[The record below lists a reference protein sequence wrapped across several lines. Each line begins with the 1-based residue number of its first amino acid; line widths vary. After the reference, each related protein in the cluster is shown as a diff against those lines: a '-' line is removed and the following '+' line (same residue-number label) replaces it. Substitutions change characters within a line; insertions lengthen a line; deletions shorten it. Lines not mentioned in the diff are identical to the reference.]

1 MKTSTVIRTST
12 INLNSPERNVTLPA
26 HDNAVGRRRPGW
38 HARSAQCGRWRQGSE
53 AGGGARRHGTG
64 SREASPTAAENRG
77 RDLNWRVMAG
87 EGREARACAA
97 PRARGEISAA
107 AATTTTA
114 AAGLR
119 AARVR
124 SANGARLSVLGCR
137 PLLIGKITKMS
148 CDQIACDIKIVCF
161 LLLYYV

>member
-1 MKTSTVIRTST
+1 
-12 INLNSPERNVTLPA
+12 
-26 HDNAVGRRRPGW
+26 
-38 HARSAQCGRWRQGSE
+38 
-53 AGGGARRHGTG
+53 
-64 SREASPTAAENRG
+64 
-77 RDLNWRVMAG
+77 MAG

-107 AATTTTA
+107 AVAAATTTTA
-114 AAGLR
+114 AGGLR